1 MRSFESSE
9 TKAIPALETPV
20 MLHFVKDF
28 ARYLVKAI
36 IVVAV
41 LMVFGKF
48 APLLPSV
55 AFPFVFLL
63 YAIPATLGALYNVVN
78 WRLRRQSW
86 YTEDGRLSRG
96 C

>member
-48 APLLPSV
+48 APSSLQRCELEIEKAELVYRGRS
-55 AFPFVFLL
+55 
-63 YAIPATLGALYNVVN
+63 TLSF
-78 WRLRRQSW
+78 Q
-86 YTEDGRLSRG
+86 
-96 C
+96 